1 MGKSGSMS
9 GQLDIC
15 FTLGHAEFW
24 SDVPPL
30 EWHLVAKSGTKLFP
44 IDLSSDISLKL
55 RHSSGQE

>member
-1 MGKSGSMS
+1 MGKSGTMS

-24 SDVPPL
+24 LDLPPL

-44 IDLSSDISLKL
+44 IDLSSDVYP
-55 RHSSGQE
+55 Q